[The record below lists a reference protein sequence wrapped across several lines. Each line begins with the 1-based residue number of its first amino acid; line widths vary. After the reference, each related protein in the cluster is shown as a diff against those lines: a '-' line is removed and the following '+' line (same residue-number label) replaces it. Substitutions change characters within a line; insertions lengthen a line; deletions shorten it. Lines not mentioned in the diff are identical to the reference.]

1 MTTTRKEQQHMSR
14 NPVLTVGEVY
24 TNRNGSAYRCTSVSG
39 PGRAIL
45 ERVTDRWTLLTHGIT
60 VYEDGTI
67 EWDYST
73 GGHWPY

>member
-1 MTTTRKEQQHMSR
+1 MSR

-39 PGRAIL
+39 PGRAVL
-45 ERVTDRWTLLTHGIT
+45 ERVTDCWTLLTHGIT

-67 EWDYST
+67 EWD
-73 GGHWPY
+73 